1 MLVESRG
8 LKVEYALF
16 GDIHSSKE
24 DLEKVLADILV
35 IAPEAVKV
43 GTGDLFECT
52 ISKKD
57 CTDKTFERL
66 DEVMLIPKNF
76 TELLTFISVK
86 GNQEERILSI
96 TQGNDLLREKLLTM
110 PETFSIG
117 KAEIIHGHQ
126 WQWGGNPWALQQA
139 EVSKS
144 PVFYG
149 HSHTSGLSRNGV
161 PEEIK
166 IGVPVNVS
174 GENVLV
180 NVGAVVGDC
189 EWLLYNSENETVR
202 FMKA

>member
-1 MLVESRG
+1 MEGRG

-16 GDIHSSKE
+16 GDVHSSKE
-24 DLEKVLADILV
+24 ELEKVLADILAK
-35 IAPEAVKV
+35 APEAVKV

-52 ISKKD
+52 VSKKD
-57 CTDKTFERL
+57 CTNKTFKRL
-66 DEVMLIPKNF
+66 EEVMLIPENF
-76 TELLTFISVK
+76 TKLLTFISVI

-96 TQGNDLLREKLLTM
+96 TQTNDPLREKLTIM

-126 WQWGGNPWALQQA
+126 WKWGGSPWSLQQA

-149 HSHTSGLSRNGV
+149 HSHCSGLSRNGLS
-161 PEEIK
+161 EKIK
-166 IGVPVNVS
+166 MGVPYDVS
-174 GENVLV
+174 GKEVLV

-189 EWLLYNSENETVR
+189 EWVLYNSEDESVT